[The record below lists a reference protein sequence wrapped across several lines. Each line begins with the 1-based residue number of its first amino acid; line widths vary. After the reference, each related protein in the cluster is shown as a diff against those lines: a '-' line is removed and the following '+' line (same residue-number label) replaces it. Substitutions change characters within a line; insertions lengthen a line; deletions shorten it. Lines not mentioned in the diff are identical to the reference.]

1 MEENGKVLIQLEVP
15 IKQNNTTSAD
25 VRARFDKVL
34 QDWTEYI
41 NDKLTNNT
49 FFGKVK
55 VVETK
60 IEGERDGNQL
70 ELNLKNH

>member
-1 MEENGKVLIQLEVP
+1 MKNRTVSIQLEVP
-15 IKQNNTTSAD
+15 IKQNNVTSAD
-25 VRARFDKVL
+25 VRTRFDAVL
-34 QDWTEYI
+34 LDWTEYI

-49 FFGKVK
+49 FFDKVK

>member
-1 MEENGKVLIQLEVP
+1 MKNGKVIVQFEVP
-15 IKQNNTTSAD
+15 IKQGNTTSAD
-25 VRARFDKVL
+25 VHARFDKVL

-49 FFGKVK
+49 FFDKVK
-55 VVETK
+55 VAETK
-60 IEGERDGNQL
+60 IEGAKDGNQL